1 MNFDF
6 SYLDMAF
13 KNGKVITVNEN
24 DDICE
29 AVGIKKNKIVFVGSN
44 KDIEKLIDD
53 NTKVYDLKGRTL
65 MPGLIDSHIHPIL
78 MGLIRPDLESPII
91 SLFGDNAKSVEEI
104 LDKIKEAAKLKKPGE
119 WISMWGYEPSLLK
132 ENRDPTIEE
141 LDSAAPENPVHCMEG
156 SGHKSMYNTKAL
168 EYIDVFGPEDV
179 SKYPEGEVEVKDG
192 KLTGMVYGHTHF
204 LVWSKV
210 GYTEKD
216 MVRRPF

>member
-132 ENRDPTIEE
+132 ENRGPPPCCWKPCAA
-141 LDSAAPENPVHCMEG
+141 AAPHGRE
-156 SGHKSMYNTKAL
+156 
-168 EYIDVFGPEDV
+168 
-179 SKYPEGEVEVKDG
+179 
-192 KLTGMVYGHTHF
+192 
-204 LVWSKV
+204 
-210 GYTEKD
+210 
-216 MVRRPF
+216 RRPRRPPCSLRRRICWKRD